1 MVRRETVEKIKKC
14 DLGSR
19 VLYGNDFPIKH
30 WREYKPD
37 YDPTE
42 KELSDFFNK
51 NRKKMI
57 FFRIFLYIMY
67 VEK

>member
-1 MVRRETVEKIKKC
+1 MVRGETVEKIKKC

-19 VLYGNDFPIKH
+19 VLYGSDFSITH

-42 KELSDFFNK
+42 KELSVFFNK
-51 NRKKMI
+51 NRKK
-57 FFRIFLYIMY
+57 
-67 VEK
+67 

>member
-1 MVRRETVEKIKKC
+1 MIVRGETVEKIKKC

-19 VLYGNDFPIKH
+19 VLYGSDFPITH

-42 KELSDFFNK
+42 KELSDFK
-51 NRKKMI
+51 KKSQKMI
-57 FFRIFLYIMY
+57 FFRIFLYIMH

>member
-1 MVRRETVEKIKKC
+1 MVRGETVEKIKKC

-19 VLYGNDFPIKH
+19 VLYGNDFPITH

-42 KELSDFFNK
+42 KELSDLKK
-51 NRKKMI
+51 NRKK
-57 FFRIFLYIMY
+57 
-67 VEK
+67 

>member
-1 MVRRETVEKIKKC
+1 MVRGESVEKIKKC

-19 VLYGNDFPIKH
+19 VLYGSDFPITH

-42 KELSDFFNK
+42 KELSDFLTK
-51 NRKKMI
+51 IAKK
-57 FFRIFLYIMY
+57 
-67 VEK
+67 

>member
-1 MVRRETVEKIKKC
+1 MVSRGTVEKIKKC

-19 VLYGNDFPIKH
+19 VLYGSDFPITH
-30 WREYKPD
+30 WREFKLD

-42 KELSDFFNK
+42 KELSDLK
-51 NRKKMI
+51 KKSQKMI
-57 FFRIFLYIMY
+57 FFRIFLYIMH

>member
-19 VLYGNDFPIKH
+19 VLYGNDFPITH

-42 KELSDFFNK
+42 KELSDFLTKIAK
-51 NRKKMI
+51 ND
-57 FFRIFLYIMY
+57 FFQNFSLYY
-67 VEK
+67 VC

>member
-19 VLYGNDFPIKH
+19 VLYGSDFPIAH

-37 YDPTE
+37 YNPTE
-42 KELSDFFNK
+42 KELSVFFNK
-51 NRKKMI
+51 NRKK
-57 FFRIFLYIMY
+57 
-67 VEK
+67 